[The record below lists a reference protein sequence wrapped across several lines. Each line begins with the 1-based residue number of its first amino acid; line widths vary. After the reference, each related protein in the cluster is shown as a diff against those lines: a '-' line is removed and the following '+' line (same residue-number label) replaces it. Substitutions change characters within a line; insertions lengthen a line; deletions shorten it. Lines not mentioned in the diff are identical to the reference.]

1 MGECVC
7 AVIRHPSDRSDVSGH
22 LHVCVSLQS
31 ISYTDW
37 LNSVVTADSFGDL
50 IFAVL
55 PHISYGPQYVKRT
68 LERRFVRP
76 LPLFFSVHSE

>member
-1 MGECVC
+1 MS
-7 AVIRHPSDRSDVSGH
+7 RHPSDRSDVSGH
-22 LHVCVSLQS
+22 LYVRVSLQS

-50 IFAVL
+50 IFALL
-55 PHISYGPQYVKRT
+55 PQISFGPQYVKRT

-76 LPLFFSVHSE
+76 LSLFFSIQFE